1 MKPNTALIKYKDQP
15 VINLNNVASI
25 YVHTPAFEGDDY
37 EIKFHYIDE
46 EWDPWSFE
54 TREEAQSVYDKICQ
68 LFVTDL
74 T

>member
-15 VINLNNVASI
+15 VINLNNVVAI
-25 YVHTPAFEGDDY
+25 YVYDPVFEDDDC
-37 EIKFHYIDE
+37 EIKFQYVGE
-46 EWDPWSFE
+46 GWDPWSFK
-54 TREEAQSVYDKICQ
+54 TIEEAQSVYKNICS

>member
-15 VINLNNVASI
+15 VINLNNVASMC
-25 YVHTPAFEGDDY
+25 VHTPAFEGDNY
-37 EIKFHYIDE
+37 EIIFQFVGEGWGAWY
-46 EWDPWSFE
+46 FE
-54 TREEAQSVYDKICQ
+54 TREEAQAVYDKICQ

>member
-15 VINLNNVASI
+15 VVNLNSTFGVYLPKWENPRSI
-25 YVHTPAFEGDDY
+25 IFGHGEAGSVT
-37 EIKFHYIDE
+37 
-46 EWDPWSFE
+46 WVFE
-54 TREEAQSVYDKICQ
+54 TSEEAQSVYKKICS